1 MTLTKRIA
9 VLASVSVVVAGCSS
23 VSVDGN
29 WAEGADR
36 ADRKK
41 TFDRIVVLGV
51 SPNSN
56 ARCDF
61 ELFMR
66 TQLRDDA
73 TEAQASCNL
82 MKLSE
87 DITRES
93 VEEAVREYDADA
105 VIATVLVASKLGT
118 QEGGEAE
125 TRGGLDF
132 KATDA
137 GYVDP
142 YFYDPFYGPWYGGG
156 YGAYGIP
163 VIYGEFKEAP
173 VLTSL
178 DGEVTIQTMVFDTSD
193 ASMVY
198 EIRTT
203 AKDLRSRDDALAH
216 ITPPIA
222 EELRGAGIIR

>member
-1 MTLTKRIA
+1 MTLTNRIA
-9 VLASVSVVVAGCSS
+9 VLASVSFVVAGCSS
-23 VSVDGN
+23 VSVDGG
-29 WAEGADR
+29 WADDADR

-41 TFDRIVVLGV
+41 TFDRVVVLGV
-51 SPNSN
+51 SPNSS

-87 DITRES
+87 DITREA
-93 VEEAVREYDADA
+93 VEEAVLAYDADA
-105 VIATVLVASKLGT
+105 VIATVLVASKVGT
-118 QEGGEAE
+118 QEGGDAE

-132 KATDA
+132 KATDM

-142 YFYDPFYGPWYGGG
+142 YYDPFYGPWYGGG

-173 VLTSL
+173 VLTSI

-222 EELRGAGIIR
+222 EELRDAGLIR